1 MKRCLTSLEEN
12 AKCKIGLLFIYMRT
26 AKFKNLIMC
35 NIGKDVKKLSYP
47 ADGTVDRH
55 NNHGESSLPIFCSME

>member
-1 MKRCLTSLEEN
+1 M
-12 AKCKIGLLFIYMRT
+12 

-55 NNHGESSLPIFCSME
+55 NNHGKQFANIL